1 MKVNSTD
8 MTKGD
13 EDRWVHKWIYDRYK
27 NKNKNTAN
35 PALINK
41 RKKKGAENSDEEW
54 RTQLRL
60 HFFFCYDVE
69 NVSDV
74 QFFTDIYSHK
84 YNMKMLYII

>member
-60 HFFFCYDVE
+60 HFFFA
-69 NVSDV
+69 
-74 QFFTDIYSHK
+74 
-84 YNMKMLYII
+84 MMLKMLVMSSFSLTFTATSTI